1 MANACGLFGDLI
13 PYVYIDRVFL
23 EESLTDTDN
32 DGVAELQTPKLS
44 VQLKVLDS
52 QSSGG
57 NFSILGDALQIETSN
72 SVLDFKEYINVYCVI
87 FKDQDLAENFISE
100 FERMNYTDTNF
111 YFGLPQ
117 TEVQG
122 TYYSVKKSLTDFTLT
137 YENSENLT
145 EVLASY
151 QFDKTQFGDDNVF
164 DYLRVFTFVQLDVEA
179 LEADINVSFPS
190 GFKTVVGRYRD
201 EVVLRNSVVVSELTI
216 FTTEDGDL
224 WDDSF
229 HVMTDGRYMTGRSH
243 TGDSSEQILTKTS
256 TITNNVQ
263 DFRIRDEISVFVAN
277 FDFTKSFQYD
287 FPEQQDI
294 LNKSFSKNSYFSEI
308 FITKDEK
315 RNGRFY
321 FAFDYGKFI
330 LQEDKFANIIS
341 TMTATAKV
349 ELIRNADL
357 VKFVVKR
364 KQVKERPARNH
375 LGSPVKNRVQSSET
389 VEVPIVTSLDDS
401 NITEIGVILT
411 DQPSSDTS
419 LVRHFTG
426 FDLGL
431 KGNTDGDFQYSV
443 EIEALSA
450 FTTILNQILKNLDL
464 ALSSYNEYVNLTQI
478 PGVYDRKTRKITQ
491 FGVKQLGT
499 WDAGYSIQP
508 QNRLATIID
517 IYTTALDYFV
527 ELDTSIP
534 NGGGMTYRGGIESNI
549 VRNINPT
556 DGSVD
561 GIILFQKMLSD
572 LIGQVS
578 NVLSVGSN
586 SVGAESTRTNPPS
599 DRQSLLKQT
608 TMRAEETF
616 DYTIG
621 ARFIND
627 TYVDNIS
634 PIRRNPGGF
643 PGLRTYSGT
652 DLADASVTEIN
663 PLNSI
668 FIGTPQAAEAQGI
681 VINVLPSIEKSR
693 FNLFTNQGGETVVQP
708 TTTKVGSENFVGLNS
723 KNNSENLNVSNLSPK
738 DLQKEG
744 VASNVTAPLGVF
756 QQIGSNTNLV
766 KEGVVTEDLDTLTS
780 EDLKTEVEVLTAF
793 TRQSSPVTDNSFVM
807 RNPQFQVKKLG
818 DLRTAVN
825 TGNLYFLCKQK
836 QQGNK
841 EVIDAYFLVSP
852 VTATFETPTELT
864 TDGAQFDLGESE
876 AVPETVLEQITEA
889 TDPSNMTTSG
899 AQFTFGAPSSVSAQ
913 VSNVTNPSNMTTD
926 GVDLAAVLEES
937 SSGTA
942 STVREQMAE
951 ATQGM
956 TYGGTQ
962 KFERPLGT

>member
-13 PYVYIDRVFL
+13 PNVYIDRVFL

-72 SVLDFKEYINVYCVI
+72 SVLDFKEYINVYCVV

-164 DYLRVFTFVQLDVEA
+164 DYLRVFAFVQLDVEA
-179 LEADINVSFPS
+179 LEADINVDFPA

-229 HVMTDGRYMTGRSH
+229 HVHDPGTGNIYMEGRVH
-243 TGDSSEQILTKTS
+243 TPDIPEQILVKTN

-287 FPEQQDI
+287 FPEQRDI

-341 TMTATAKV
+341 TMTTTAKV

-389 VEVPIVTSLDDS
+389 VEVPIVTSLDDN

-478 PGVYDRKTRKITQ
+478 PGVYDWQTRKYTT
-491 FGVKQLGT
+491 FGQEVLTNWDGGT
-499 WDAGYSIQP
+499 
-508 QNRLATIID
+508 RLATIID
-517 IYTTALDYFV
+517 VYTTALGYFV

-534 NGGGMTYRGGIESNI
+534 NGGGITYRGGIESNL
-549 VRNINPT
+549 VRNINPA

-586 SVGAESTRTNPPS
+586 SVGAESTRTSPPS

-756 QQIGSNTNLV
+756 EQIGSNTNLV

-793 TRQSSPVTDNSFVM
+793 TRQSSNVTDNSFVM

-818 DLRTAVN
+818 DLTTAVN
-825 TGNLYFLCKQK
+825 AGNLYFLCKQK

-864 TDGAQFDLGESE
+864 TDGVQLDFGESE

-899 AQFTFGAPSSVSAQ
+899 VQLDFGAPSSVSAQ